1 MPQERVF
8 PLRMLPDSLSIAVA
22 VGLVFLNAFF
32 TAAELSMA
40 RVRNTRM
47 EELTQEG
54 DWRARAVRGHQERL
68 QYFLSATQL
77 GITLA
82 SLGLGWVG
90 EPAFAHF
97 VAPVLAAVG
106 VTSDVVLHNVS
117 AAVAFLFITFLHIV
131 IGELVPK
138 AYAIRATERVAL
150 WTALPMR
157 AFQVLAK
164 PALWFLDRTASRVLR
179 ILGVDLQNTAEA
191 HSEEELRMLLAES
204 HRVGTLSG
212 DKRELLE
219 NIIDYTERTA
229 RHAMIPRG
237 DVVYLSLARSLEEN
251 LQIIGQTTHTR
262 FPLATIDIDHVA
274 GMIHVKDLFLRRDKL
289 RTSED
294 LVEIKRD
301 ILYVPESRPLDA
313 LLREFQ
319 QSRTHMAIVVDEYGG
334 TAGMITLEDVIE
346 EIVGEIQ
353 DEFDREP
360 PKVEETPEGL
370 VFDGLTLVDDVADRI
385 GIKLPETA
393 DVSTLGGFVT
403 ARVGRMP
410 RPGDKVSVDGHDFTV
425 VEIRGRRVTKVL
437 VARPARVTAARGA

>member
-1 MPQERVF
+1 
-8 PLRMLPDSLSIAVA
+8 MLPDSLLIAVA
-22 VGLVFLNAFF
+22 IGLVLLNAFF

-47 EELTQEG
+47 EELTQDG
-54 DWRARAVRGHQERL
+54 DWRAEAVRGHQERL

-77 GITLA
+77 GITLV

-90 EPAFAHF
+90 EPAFAHLIQP
-97 VAPVLAAVG
+97 ALYAVG
-106 VTSDVVLHNVS
+106 VTSEVMLHNV
-117 AAVAFLFITFLHIV
+117 AAVLAFGLITFLHIV
-131 IGELVPK
+131 VGELVPK

-157 AFQVLAK
+157 GFQVLVK
-164 PALWFLDRTASRVLR
+164 PILWLLDQTASRILR
-179 ILGVDLQNTAEA
+179 TLRLDREHTPEA
-191 HSEEELRMLLAES
+191 HSEEELRILLAES

-237 DVVYLSLARSLEEN
+237 DIIHISLARTLEEN
-251 LQIIGQTTHTR
+251 FKVIAQSTHTR

-274 GMIHVKDLFLRRDKL
+274 GMVHVKDLFLRRDQL
-289 RTSED
+289 RSSED

-301 ILYVPESRPLDA
+301 ILFVPESRPLDA

-319 QSRTHMAIVVDEYGG
+319 QNRTHMAIVVDEYGG

-360 PKVEETPEGL
+360 PKVEETTEGL
-370 VFDGLTLVDDVADRI
+370 VFDGLSLIEDVWERLGVDDVAQSS
-385 GIKLPETA
+385 E
-393 DVSTLGGFVT
+393 VSTLGGYVT
-403 ARVGRMP
+403 EQLGRIPRSGDATKVAGIELRVLEM
-410 RPGDKVSVDGHDFTV
+410 K
-425 VEIRGRRVTKVL
+425 GRRVSKVL
-437 VARPARVTAARGA
+437 AVRGLSRPDKVAEKA